1 MKEYIDR
8 QYEAPEL
15 FCIELDETC
24 ILCASQFGTDDL
36 RDQDGFNDND
46 FNIF

>member
-24 ILCASQFGTDDL
+24 ILCASQFGTEELGDHAGALDEWEY
-36 RDQDGFNDND
+36 
-46 FNIF
+46 I